1 MAGGAGAAKTSLGAS
16 FSLLAAAQPTIGP
29 DAAAKKL
36 LNLPYAVDKSK
47 PSTTIMRADDMSNI
61 TNLPPTT
68 LGERLF
74 SYGAIDTSNPEQ
86 YQIDAR
92 NQLWVLS
99 TISLVSLLGFVFT
112 K

>member
-1 MAGGAGAAKTSLGAS
+1 MAGGAGAAKTLLGSS
-16 FSLLAAAQPTIGP
+16 FSLLAAAQPTIGS

-36 LNLPYAVDKSK
+36 LSLPYATDKK
-47 PSTTIMRADDMSNI
+47 PSTTTMSTDDMSNI
-61 TNLPPTT
+61 TNLPPTS